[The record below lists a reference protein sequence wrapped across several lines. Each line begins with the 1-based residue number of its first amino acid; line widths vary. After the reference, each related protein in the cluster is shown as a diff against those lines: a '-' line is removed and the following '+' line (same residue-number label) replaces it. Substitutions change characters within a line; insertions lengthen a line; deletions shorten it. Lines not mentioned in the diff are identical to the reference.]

1 MAFLLS
7 DSLKAVLKVANLGN
21 KTSVNVPN
29 DSGAVETEL
38 NRLKAIAAYM
48 GVDFEATGYT
58 FRIYEGRNGR
68 GFASPMI
75 ALAKDGTIALHWG
88 ASVTPVDLKALK
100 AYIDTEDNL
109 SYVAV
114 DVEVGDDETG
124 DTLLDETILFPMS
137 LKVLR
142 EEPPAEGQ
150 KYPKRIVATK
160 DELRAALKKG
170 NLADLLDVPKTGG
183 GIAKKLDEL
192 EPGEYTVIGYRQ
204 DAKYGKFEVELVD
217 LGWFKLKG
225 NAAKRV
231 AEKPLLDAE
240 HTAVLTV
247 GEGEDATYNG
257 RAYRS
262 IPTSISLWIDS
273 QPAGTRFKDANG
285 NELEVY
291 SFA

>member
-7 DSLKAVLKVANLGN
+7 DTLKETLKVANLGN
-21 KTSVNVPN
+21 KTSVNVSHT
-29 DSGAVETEL
+29 SGAMEDEL
-38 NRLKAIAAYM
+38 TRLEAIAAYM

-68 GFASPMI
+68 GFSSPTI
-75 ALAKDGTIALHWG
+75 ALTKDGIIALHWG
-88 ASVTPVDLKALK
+88 ESITPVDLKALK

-114 DVEVGDDETG
+114 DVEESG
-124 DTLLDETILFPMS
+124 LDETILFPMS

-150 KYPKRIVATK
+150 RYPKRIVATK

-204 DAKYGKFEVELVD
+204 DAKYGKFEVELMD

-273 QPAGTRFKDANG
+273 QPAGTRFKTPDG
-285 NELEVY
+285 KELEVY